1 MSVNFANIGSTIG
14 GQNVDLRGAEW
25 CIGTWVRG
33 NGVAGANEGVLWQAN
48 TGSPGDY
55 ATVMSQNNQLCLYD
69 TGNTSASVYNR
80 RKWLVGGTDSA
91 GVRFGPSTFTDGP
104 ATLRGILTGKQYETA
119 HTYRELLV
127 VQRRAGVSEL
137 WRCRP
142 GESAELIASD
152 ARAWAGFDAIAPITW
167 GAARVA
173 VTSPFNNA
181 ADAPF
186 HIADKALSPAEIGRI
201 CCGESPNSIDKTRVA
216 RAQIPFVSASSNGLN
231 DTMTAWN
238 PTAGTT
244 ITLNGT
250 VVTFVASG
258 AVGNQV
264 NIGAT
269 SADTVTALIA
279 FLNGSADA
287 NLSVATYESF
297 GTSRLRI
304 VHKTPGAG
312 GEAYTLAASSA
323 NIRLPASGTL
333 GYVEWE
339 LGSLSQTTYNQALH
353 GGGYVSRGSLGS
365 WGTVVAAIA
374 DLTAKPNAVRVDPIA
389 PGRVLQHTGGFADLP
404 LTGTYS
410 GGDPSG
416 VAVEVRDLNGDTV
429 VLAESA
435 LVGFSAAGG
444 VWSGTLAGLPKGK
457 RWLSL
462 RLRKAGG
469 TDYTQTETPF
479 GVGEVFELAGQSL
492 IVLWTA
498 VPSTTAPNGFV
509 STFMS
514 SDYTDA
520 AIGTNSLFAGD
531 NNWHRYLTTAEGT
544 EPQVTFGNKVADL
557 ADCVVGI
564 FNRGR
569 GGTSISA
576 INADTEWAKRVV
588 DLNNA
593 KCGRVGWLLWN
604 QGHADDGSAVY
615 MAALDSLLAKA
626 RANYG
631 PLTQL
636 GLQLVSNVQGGANS
650 TTGMYSVRKQQDE
663 WLRAKM
669 AVDPLVFSCGAP
681 TDLTTADG
689 VHPATGDRAKLV
701 ERMAR
706 GVLHKIGVS
715 AISAD
720 GPRLLSAT
728 RTGAVIVC
736 SFAMDPGATLKTI
749 GDAAPTGFDVSAN
762 DFTSLLAISSVAI
775 TGPGRVTIT
784 LAADPGQ
791 EVKVLYLYGRPG
803 KLSSDTTGRQAQ
815 TVVHTTVQSAVLYD
829 DTASLIGLTVGKP
842 ARSTYAPV
850 TTQRANAESAAP
862 RGAARALNPQPASMR
877 LASSG
882 RFVPVIG

>member
-1 MSVNFANIGSTIG
+1 MSVNFSNIGSTLG

-25 CIGTWVRG
+25 CIGVWVRG
-33 NGVAGANEGVLWQAN
+33 NGVAGANEGVVWQAN
-48 TGSPGDY
+48 TGSPADY
-55 ATVMSQNNQLCLYD
+55 AAVMNQNNQLCLFD
-69 TGNTSASVYNR
+69 TGNTAASTYNR
-80 RKWLVGGTDSA
+80 RKWIAGGTDSA
-91 GVRFGPSTFTDGP
+91 GVRFGPSSYVDGS
-104 ATLRGILTGKQYETA
+104 ATVRGIQASKQYETA

-142 GESAELIASD
+142 GQSAELIASD
-152 ARAWAGFDAIAPITW
+152 TRAWAGFDAIAPITW

-173 VTSPFNNA
+173 VSTPFNNA
-181 ADAPF
+181 IDAPF
-186 HIADKALSPAEIGRI
+186 HLADKAFSPTEIGRI

-216 RAQIPFVSASSNGLN
+216 RAQIPFFSASSNSLN

-238 PTAGTT
+238 PTAGSTL
-244 ITLNGT
+244 TLNGT
-250 VVTFVASG
+250 VITFVASG

-323 NIRLPASGTL
+323 NMRLPASGKL
-333 GYVEWE
+333 GFVEWE
-339 LGSLSQTTYNQALH
+339 LGSLSQTTFNQALH
-353 GGGYVSRGSLGS
+353 GGGYISRGSLGS
-365 WGTVVAAIA
+365 WGTVVPAIA
-374 DLTAKPNAVRVDPIA
+374 DLTAKPDAVRVDPIA
-389 PGRVLQHTGGFADLP
+389 PGRVIQNTDGFADLP

-410 GGDPSG
+410 GSAPAGIS
-416 VAVEVRDLNGDTV
+416 VEVRNLSGDTT
-429 VLAESA
+429 VLAETA
-435 LVGFSAAGG
+435 LVGFTAGSG
-444 VWSGTLAGLPKGK
+444 VWSGTLPSIPKGK

-462 RLRKAGG
+462 RLRKTGG
-469 TDYTQTETPF
+469 SDYTQTETPF
-479 GVGEVFELAGQSL
+479 GIGEVFELAGQSL

-514 SDYTDA
+514 SDYTDG
-520 AIGTNSLFAGD
+520 AIGTNSLFAAD
-531 NNWHRYLTTAEGT
+531 SNWHRYLTTAEGT
-544 EPQVTFGNKVADL
+544 EPQVMFGNKVADL

-569 GGTSISA
+569 GGTAIAA
-576 INADTEWAKRVV
+576 INSDTEWAKRVV

-593 KCGRVGWLLWN
+593 KCGRIGWLLWN
-604 QGHADDGSAVY
+604 HGHGDDGSGAY
-615 MAALDSLLAKA
+615 TAALDSLLAKA
-626 RANYG
+626 RLNYG
-631 PLTQL
+631 PLVRL

-650 TTGMYSVRKQQDE
+650 TAGMYSVRKQQAD
-663 WLRAKM
+663 WLRAAM

-681 TDLTTADG
+681 TDLTTGDG
-689 VHPATGDRAKLV
+689 VHPGGNERMKLV
-701 ERMAR
+701 ERMTR
-706 GVLHKIGVS
+706 GVLYRLGVS

-720 GPRLLSAT
+720 GPRMLSAT

-736 SFAMDPGATLKTI
+736 TFGVDPGASLKTI
-749 GDAAPTGFDVSAN
+749 GDVAPTGFDVSAN

-775 TGPGRVTIT
+775 TGPGKVTIT

-791 EVKVLYLYGRPG
+791 EVKVMYLYGRPG

-815 TVVHTTVQSAVLYD
+815 TVVHTTAQSAMLYD
-829 DTASLIGLTVGKP
+829 DTASLIGLSVGKP
-842 ARSTYAPV
+842 ARATYAPV
-850 TTQRANAESAAP
+850 VTQRPSAESAGP
-862 RGAARALNPQPASMR
+862 RNANRSLAPQPSTMR
-877 LASSG
+877 LSSSG
-882 RFVPVIG
+882 RFIPVIG